1 MSDAP
6 RPTFSADELRDLVAR
21 RRDERLE
28 PPLAAG
34 SPISKSRLSFAQ
46 ERIWMVEELGVE
58 PGTYTVA
65 LVLRLIGSIDVEQ
78 LDRALC
84 AIVDRH
90 AVLRGRVEVID
101 HVPTLA
107 VDEPPATLLGGP
119 SDPGDRLWSTVDDI
133 VRRPF
138 RLQEGGLVRAE
149 LLADGDRAHL
159 LVVTLHHLVSDGWSL
174 GLLLRELDAEYGGRP
189 RPETPIQY
197 PDFARWQRERLRGD
211 RLEQLCDHWT
221 YRLDG
226 APPVLDLPHD
236 RPRGP
241 RARGRGDWVPLRFSE
256 RAAHA
261 LEQPGATPYII
272 LLAAYALVLSRW
284 SGQTDLVI
292 GSPFAGR
299 DRVEV
304 EELIGC
310 FVNLLPLRIDLSGD
324 PTVAELV
331 DRVRRASLDAQDHA
345 ELPFEVLV
353 ESLASSRTLA
363 HAPIVQAVLA
373 FQNTPRTDLRL
384 GGVGVE
390 VVPVGTGTSKFDVS
404 VSVSM
409 AGGGWQGVIE
419 YDTDLFDRSTIERFA
434 RDLIGVCE
442 QFAHDPT
449 ARASTIAIGATEI
462 TQRTRHTRLD
472 TPDRCIHQLIEDQT
486 DRTPHAPAVRDRGTT
501 TTYRELDERANALAH
516 HLTAHG
522 ARPGTLV
529 AIRLERSTDLVT
541 ALLATLKSGAGYLPL
556 DPRHPAERAAAI
568 LRDARPVTTVDL
580 TTPLHQLP
588 PAPRPANSA
597 HPTDTAY
604 VIYTSG
610 STGTP
615 KGVVI
620 EHRNVTNLLHWARH
634 HLGPATTAPWTA
646 FHSYSFDYSVWETFT
661 PLAHGGTTVIVPD
674 DTRDPATYVELLSH
688 EHIAVASLTPSAFRM
703 LTADPDPW
711 HTHPLNLHTIVFGG
725 EALETHHIPSWF
737 HHLTDAA
744 LTNMY
749 GITETT
755 VHATAAPGHPHQQPT
770 LGHPI
775 ANTGLHLL
783 DHHLTPVPDGTIGEI
798 HLTGA
803 GLARGYLNQP
813 ALTAERFIPNPF
825 GPGRLY
831 RTGDLARY
839 RNGDLEYIGRRDRQ
853 IKLRGYRIE
862 LAEIEHALGDA
873 HVTVHNGQLTAY
885 TRTPHHPHHLRTLL
899 PDHMIPTT
907 TITIDHWPLT
917 PNGKIDHTALPHP
930 TTTTTPTRPPTALA
944 DLVTA
949 VVADVLGADRVGA
962 NRVGADDDF
971 FALGGDSIAATRL
984 VGRLRADLSLD
995 LSLRDVFEHP
1005 TPAGLARMLHAPAV
1019 PRRPIEAA
1027 GVAGGP
1033 MGFAQARLWLVE
1045 QVGAGQ
1051 GTYHVPRVWRL
1062 RGPLDRDRL
1071 EASIRQLV
1079 ERHDVLR
1086 ARFVLRDG
1094 EPWMDVVDDVP
1105 FELAT
1110 DPGGWDELHEEIRR
1124 PFDLEAGPPFRA
1136 RMIRLDVDDHLL
1148 VLTLHHLVCDG
1159 PSMDLIERELGAGW
1173 AGRRLPDLPVTFADH
1188 ARWQRDALDGP
1199 HAEELVA
1206 FWRRQLADLVPV
1218 LALPT
1223 DRARPSSPSYRGTR
1237 VARSHPAAALRALG
1251 GPQATLHM
1259 VVFAGLA
1266 AALAR
1271 WSGDT
1276 DIAVACPIANRDT
1289 PEVDDLIGFFVDTV
1303 VVRTSLDGN
1312 PSVDELLRRVRTS
1325 TLDAHQHAALPFER
1339 LVDELAP
1346 PRKPGQHPFTQV
1358 MCVFQPARPNG
1369 LELGGLDVELAP
1381 VSTGT
1386 AKYDLTLHVEDHGED
1401 VELALIGA
1409 SDMFDPAT
1417 LELLAD
1423 ELCAVLADLPT
1434 EGMRLDD
1441 LGGSEADED
1450 AALLAI
1456 IDEHDRGTSRD

>member
-1 MSDAP
+1 
-6 RPTFSADELRDLVAR
+6 
-21 RRDERLE
+21 
-28 PPLAAG
+28 
-34 SPISKSRLSFAQ
+34 
-46 ERIWMVEELGVE
+46 
-58 PGTYTVA
+58 
-65 LVLRLIGSIDVEQ
+65 
-78 LDRALC
+78 
-84 AIVDRH
+84 
-90 AVLRGRVEVID
+90 
-101 HVPTLA
+101 
-107 VDEPPATLLGGP
+107 
-119 SDPGDRLWSTVDDI
+119 
-133 VRRPF
+133 
-138 RLQEGGLVRAE
+138 
-149 LLADGDRAHL
+149 
-159 LVVTLHHLVSDGWSL
+159 
-174 GLLLRELDAEYGGRP
+174 
-189 RPETPIQY
+189 
-197 PDFARWQRERLRGD
+197 
-211 RLEQLCDHWT
+211 
-221 YRLDG
+221 
-226 APPVLDLPHD
+226 
-236 RPRGP
+236 
-241 RARGRGDWVPLRFSE
+241 
-256 RAAHA
+256 
-261 LEQPGATPYII
+261 
-272 LLAAYALVLSRW
+272 
-284 SGQTDLVI
+284 
-292 GSPFAGR
+292 
-299 DRVEV
+299 
-304 EELIGC
+304 
-310 FVNLLPLRIDLSGD
+310 
-324 PTVAELV
+324 
-331 DRVRRASLDAQDHA
+331 
-345 ELPFEVLV
+345 
-353 ESLASSRTLA
+353 
-363 HAPIVQAVLA
+363 
-373 FQNTPRTDLRL
+373 LRL

-755 VHATAAPGHPHQQPT
+755 VHATAAPVHPHQQPT

-930 TTTTTPTRPPTALA
+930 TTTTTPTRPPTALEA

-949 VVADVLGADRVGA
+949 VVADVLGGPGRREQG
-962 NRVGADDDF
+962 RADDDF
-971 FALGGDSIAATRL
+971 FALGGDSITAIHL
-984 VGRLRADLSLD
+984 VSRAGRLGHSLSA
-995 LSLRDVFEHP
+995 RDVFEAP
-1005 TPAGLARMLHAPAV
+1005 TVAGLAARVTDIGPGTAMAAQGPV
-1019 PRRPIEAA
+1019 PLTPIQSWFFGLDIAQPDHWNQSVSIEA
-1027 GVAGGP
+1027 GEELDP
-1033 MGFAQARLWLVE
+1033 QRIEQALQR
-1045 QVGAGQ
+1045 
-1051 GTYHVPRVWRL
+1051 
-1062 RGPLDRDRL
+1062 
-1071 EASIRQLV
+1071 LV
-1079 ERHDVLR
+1079 ERHDALRLRFRGHEQSLQQIGPVIVCAAATPEDLDAAVAAAQASLDLAAGRVLAAVYCDDRLVLIAHHLVVDAISWGIVVEDLQCLYDGTPLPPASLPFATWARRGHSTPVTPQPNHQGVVRTMVRTADLDPVQATDLVEVLAEVLGEPFDVEGHGRDADEDLTRTVGWFTTITRGAGDPDEVAKVVLNHAGRELPPREGAWRIAASAPAGNR
-1086 ARFVLRDG
+1086 APANGRPYEVEILAGRRADGTFVLR
-1094 EPWMDVVDDVP
+1094 VDH
-1105 FELAT
+1105 LR
-1110 DPGGWDELHEEIRR
+1110 DPGD
-1124 PFDLEAGPPFRA
+1124 
-1136 RMIRLDVDDHLL
+1136 
-1148 VLTLHHLVCDG
+1148 
-1159 PSMDLIERELGAGW
+1159 IERL
-1173 AGRRLPDLPVTFADH
+1173 V
-1188 ARWQRDALDGP
+1188 DA
-1199 HAEELVA
+1199 
-1206 FWRRQLADLVPV
+1206 V
-1218 LALPT
+1218 L
-1223 DRARPSSPSYRGTR
+1223 
-1237 VARSHPAAALRALG
+1237 
-1251 GPQATLHM
+1251 
-1259 VVFAGLA
+1259 AGLA
-1266 AALAR
+1266 AR
-1271 WSGDT
+1271 RET
-1276 DIAVACPIANRDT
+1276 DRYRPIDF
-1289 PEVDDLIGFFVDTV
+1289 P
-1303 VVRTSLDGN
+1303 
-1312 PSVDELLRRVRTS
+1312 
-1325 TLDAHQHAALPFER
+1325 AA
-1339 LVDELAP
+1339 
-1346 PRKPGQHPFTQV
+1346 
-1358 MCVFQPARPNG
+1358 G
-1369 LELGGLDVELAP
+1369 L
-1381 VSTGT
+1381 T
-1386 AKYDLTLHVEDHGED
+1386 
-1401 VELALIGA
+1401 
-1409 SDMFDPAT
+1409 
-1417 LELLAD
+1417 AD
-1423 ELCAVLADLPT
+1423 ELGRALD
-1434 EGMRLDD
+1434 RL
-1441 LGGSEADED
+1441 LGG
-1450 AALLAI
+1450 
-1456 IDEHDRGTSRD
+1456 G